1 MIGRTV
7 SHYKILDKLGEGGM
21 GVVYKAQDT
30 RLDRI
35 VALKFLPPGAIP
47 SSEDAFRFERE
58 AKAISALNHPHIAT
72 LYDVGEADGRKFLVL
87 EYLPG
92 NTLKAGIQRLNSED
106 KPLSFEQIRDYA
118 SQIAGALAHAHG
130 QGFVHRDVK
139 SDNILFTAAGNVKL
153 TDFGLT
159 KSREGAGLTKLGSA
173 MGTAA
178 YMSPEQARGEEADER
193 SDIWSLGIVLYE
205 MAAGR
210 LPFTG
215 DYEQAILYAVMN
227 EPHPPVA
234 GFRAGVPSDLEEIIN
249 KCLQKKAADRF
260 QHTSEIVQLLTPAA
274 AAAPSPVEKSIV
286 VLPFE
291 NISPDKD
298 NEYFSDGLTEEV
310 IADLSNIRTLRV
322 ISRSSAMTLKGTRKT
337 VRTIGKELGV
347 RYVLEGSVRKA
358 GGQLRITAQLID
370 AATDAHLWAEK
381 YNGTVDDIFDIQEK
395 VSRSIAEALKLK
407 LTTEEKSKLAE
418 RPIADVQ
425 AYDGYL
431 RARYAIHSW
440 KEKEL
445 EQALELLNRALEQ
458 VGENPLLYA
467 SQGYVYFQ
475 LVNAGYRQEEYI
487 SKAEESAK
495 KALALDPHSV
505 HAHRLRGVI
514 DSSFRGDQRS
524 GYRHLKQVLDSDPF
538 DAESLYWLAITYANY
553 GKIEESR
560 NFVDR
565 FLRIDP
571 LNVVSQL
578 LHGWIHFQDGH
589 FDKAFAPLER
599 AYQTDPASPLH
610 RFAFGLALA
619 YSGRVQEAIRF
630 IDVLQRIEP
639 PTFFD
644 RIVLLLLYGLKG
656 EKQPALEQVT
666 EEVRTTAKRDFQWS
680 WHLAVGYAVNG
691 ENEKALEWLENAV
704 NLGFI
709 NYPMLARYD
718 PFLAGLRGEKRCQKL
733 LERAKYE
740 WEHFEA

>member
-1 MIGRTV
+1 MIGKTV
-7 SHYKILDKLGEGGM
+7 SHYKILEKLGEGGM

-35 VALKFLPPGAIP
+35 VALKFLPEHLLDDP
-47 SSEDAFRFERE
+47 SAKARFIQE
-58 AKAISALNHPHIAT
+58 AKGASAINHQHITTVYDIGEVDDKSFIAMEYVEGKTLKELAKENLRLN
-72 LYDVGEADGRKFLVL
+72 RVL
-87 EYLPG
+87 EI
-92 NTLKAGIQRLNSED
+92 GIQITE
-106 KPLSFEQIRDYA
+106 
-118 SQIAGALAHAHG
+118 GLAAAHKKG
-130 QGFVHRDVK
+130 IVHRDIKSENIMVTKDDVVK
-139 SDNILFTAAGNVKL
+139 IM
-153 TDFGLT
+153 DFGLA
-159 KSREGAGLTKLGSA
+159 KLKGAGKLTETGSA
-173 MGTAA
+173 VGTIS
-178 YMSPEQARGEEADER
+178 YMSPEQTKGEEIDRR
-193 SDIWSLGIVLYE
+193 SDLFSLGIVLYE
-205 MAAGR
+205 LITGK
-210 LPFTG
+210 LPFVGEHNATIS
-215 DYEQAILYAVMN
+215 YSICFEKP
-227 EPHPPVA
+227 EPLA
-234 GFRAGVPSDLEEIIN
+234 RYKSDVPAELQRVVD
-249 KCLQKKAADRF
+249 KTLQKDRAMRYQSADDLAADLKAFRV
-260 QHTSEIVQLLTPAA
+260 SAEV
-274 AAAPSPVEKSIV
+274 APSSPGEKSIV

-310 IADLSNIRTLRV
+310 IADLSNIHSLRV

-337 VRTIGKELGV
+337 VRTIGKELNV
-347 RYVLEGSVRKA
+347 RYVLEGSVRKS
-358 GGQLRITAQLID
+358 GSQLRITAQLID
-370 AATDAHLWAEK
+370 AASDAHLWAEK
-381 YNGTVDDIFDIQEK
+381 YSGTVEDIFEIQEK
-395 VSRSIAEALKLK
+395 VSHSIAEALKLK
-407 LTTEEKSKLAE
+407 LTSEEKAKLAQH
-418 RPIADVQ
+418 PITNVQ
-425 AYDGYL
+425 AYDCYL

-440 KEKEL
+440 KEEEL

-487 SKAEESAK
+487 AKAEESAK

-524 GYRHLKQVLDSDPF
+524 GYRHLKQVLAEDPF

-571 LNVVSQL
+571 LNVVGQL

-589 FDKAFAPLER
+589 FDEAFAPLEK

-619 YSGRVQEAIRF
+619 YSGRVQEAVRF
-630 IDVLQRIEP
+630 VDVLQRIEP

-656 EKQPALEQVT
+656 EKQLALEQVT
-666 EEVRTTAKRDFQWS
+666 EEVRTTAKRDGQWS
-680 WHLAVGYAVNG
+680 WHLAAGYAAND
-691 ENEKALEWLENAV
+691 EKEKALEWLENAV
-704 NLGFI
+704 NLGLI
-709 NYPMLARYD
+709 NYPMLAQYD
-718 PFLAGLRGEKRCQKL
+718 PFLQKLRGEKRCQQI
-733 LERAKYE
+733 LERAKEE
-740 WEHFEA
+740 WKHFET